1 MIQLATNH
9 ALYHQ
14 LRNILQQLLR
24 NAKLRAIISI
34 HSVLI
39 HINQKFVFRLVDL
52 ITILLRLLDNQLFA
66 LYLVIM

>member
-1 MIQLATNH
+1 MMQLAMNH

-24 NAKLRAIISI
+24 NVKVRAIISI
-34 HSVLI
+34 HSVVI

-52 ITILLRLLDNQLFA
+52 ITILLRLQGSQLFA
-66 LYLVIM
+66 